1 MVVAEVPG
9 GVERLT
15 RDMPLLAEFPTC
27 QVLDECCS
35 SCTCLRQACL
45 CIPVLWFFQQAT

>member
-1 MVVAEVPG
+1 MVIAEVPG

-27 QVLDECCS
+27 QVM
-35 SCTCLRQACL
+35 Q
-45 CIPVLWFFQQAT
+45 PVLLFLQNIV